1 MSSPTLNEFS
11 DMVAP
16 SIDGRDDLPTLHT
29 EPADNNPEPPI
40 EMLPAVDSFVS
51 IIERLPGLVLED
63 NAYHI
68 DGPLME
74 EELEQLT
81 SYTRRIKELVLTDTA
96 PITPPDIA
104 PETLARLALIQDPK
118 SPFLSSLECL
128 RIIDANQS
136 LLYLFFCLVPSLNS
150 LEIVRAPST
159 RARQIALSSFL
170 KELVIRVPRLSNITL
185 CGRVSK
191 SFLQSSLKFNHL
203 RQLHLT
209 DAVESLDF
217 AFLKEVSMLPDLE
230 SFLIDAHTAQYKFK
244 RHLLAANNTSL
255 SPTTNDIGSPNL
267 SLSAGQMAIATD
279 LTPLPFPRLRKL
291 AVTGNIMLM
300 EDLISHLPPRT
311 VKEVSLTLV
320 RPLPESPTTAAS
332 GLIIPPDNISSDT
345 EHPYE
350 DEAKPED
357 PMYTMSIEELK
368 WMLDHPTSKNKPG
381 RTSSTTFETMTG
393 VQICLTLE
401 AVKRYK
407 RHLAQCLI
415 RVKRETTLI
424 PVSQTSIF
432 AAVIEMILD
441 FGALESFSIDVS
453 SHSAFTEVHELP
465 WTTLGTLLSY
475 PSLKELKIAHWALP
489 FMEESIIDST
499 TAHVASPMSL
509 QRLQLPVDE
518 TSNTG
523 ITISTLDLITHYY
536 PRLIYLECFIDIPA
550 AVAMQFDEEVDITPH
565 GLEVLS
571 VGGAVPHKIPVA
583 THLSLLFPH
592 LKAINTHEGYDEED
606 WQQIHSLVK
615 MCHTMTLAAE
625 KRLHRVA
632 HQSPIE

>member
-1 MSSPTLNEFS
+1 
-11 DMVAP
+11 
-16 SIDGRDDLPTLHT
+16 
-29 EPADNNPEPPI
+29 
-40 EMLPAVDSFVS
+40 
-51 IIERLPGLVLED
+51 
-63 NAYHI
+63 
-68 DGPLME
+68 ME

-136 LLYLFFCLVPSLNS
+136 LLYLFFCIVPSLKS

-170 KELVIRVPRLSNITL
+170 KELVIRVPRLSNVTL

-203 RQLHLT
+203 RQLHLIN
-209 DAVESLDF
+209 AVESLDF
-217 AFLKEVSMLPDLE
+217 TLLQEVSMLPDLE
-230 SFLIDAHTAQYKFK
+230 SFLIDAHTSQYKP
-244 RHLLAANNTSL
+244 RLLVVNDASL
-255 SPTTNDIGSPNL
+255 SPTSNDIGPPNL
-267 SLSAGQMAIATD
+267 SSSAGQMD
-279 LTPLPFPRLRKL
+279 LSPLPFPRLRKL
-291 AVTGNIMLM
+291 AVTGNILLM
-300 EDLISHLPPRT
+300 ADLISYLPPRT

-320 RPLPESPTTAAS
+320 RPFPESPTTAAS
-332 GLIIPPDNISSDT
+332 GLIIPPDRPIASDT

-350 DEAKPED
+350 DEAEPED

-381 RTSSTTFETMTG
+381 RTSSTTFQTITG

-407 RHLAQCLI
+407 CHLAQCLI
-415 RVKRETTLI
+415 RVKQETTLI
-424 PVSQTSIF
+424 PFPQTSIF
-432 AAVIEMILD
+432 AAMIGMILD
-441 FGALESFSIDVS
+441 FGALESLGIDVL
-453 SHSAFTEVHELP
+453 SHPAFTEVHEFP
-465 WTTLGTLLSY
+465 SIALGTLLSY